1 MDTIMIT
8 GGAGYIGSVLSRI
21 LLDEGF
27 KVKCLDRLFFGIDS
41 VKELLD
47 NPNYELIK
55 DDIRWFK
62 PDILEDVDA
71 MVDMAA
77 LSNDPSGELNPEKT
91 MEINYKGRERV
102 AHLAKKYGVK
112 KYVLASSCSIYGFQ
126 EGILTEESNINP
138 LTTYAEANSL
148 AEKAALAIADE
159 KFSVTV
165 LRQSTVFGLSP
176 RMRFDLA
183 INGMT
188 LGFYK
193 NGKIPV
199 MRDGNQ
205 WRPFVHVRDTSKA
218 FLKILE
224 SNIKLVNGGTFNVGN
239 NNQNVQILPLAKMV
253 AKGAGIPFEF
263 EWYGDPDHRS
273 YQVSFDKINKT
284 LGYKTRV
291 SIEDG
296 AREIANALNNGE
308 VIPSKKMKTVE
319 WYKYLIESQN
329 KEVLDDVVLNGVVL

>member
-1 MDTIMIT
+1 METVLIT
-8 GGAGYIGSVLSRI
+8 GGAGYRGSVLSR
-21 LLDEGF
+21 LLLEKGYN
-27 KVKCLDRLFFGIDS
+27 VKCLDRLFFG
-41 VKELLD
+41 KESIEELFD
-47 NPNYELIK
+47 NPHYELIK
-55 DDIRWFK
+55 DDIRSFK
-62 PDILEDVDA
+62 PDILDDVDA
-71 MVDMAA
+71 IVDMAA

-102 AHLAKKYGVK
+102 ANLAKEHGVK

-148 AEKAALAIADE
+148 AEKAALKINDDN
-159 KFSVTV
+159 FSVTV

-188 LGFYK
+188 LGFYN

-218 FLKILE
+218 FLKVLE
-224 SNIKLVNGGTFNVGN
+224 SNVELVNGELFNVGD
-239 NNQNVQILPLAKMV
+239 NNQNVQILPLAEMV

-273 YQVSFDKINKT
+273 YQVSFDKINKK
-284 LGYKTRV
+284 LGYKTSV
-291 SIEDG
+291 SVEAG
-296 AREIANALNNGE
+296 ASEIANALNNGE

-329 KEVLDDVVLNGVVL
+329 KDVLDDVVLSGVSL